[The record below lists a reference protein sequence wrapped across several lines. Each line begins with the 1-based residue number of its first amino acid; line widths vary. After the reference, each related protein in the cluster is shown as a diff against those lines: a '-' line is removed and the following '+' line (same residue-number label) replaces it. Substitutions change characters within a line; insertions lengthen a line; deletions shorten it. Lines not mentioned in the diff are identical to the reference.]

1 MDYVRLKIYDSVY
14 KRLIKEV
21 KKLKELESFEKHLK
35 KSFPT
40 RDGYSLKE
48 KKKN

>member
-1 MDYVRLKIYDSVY
+1 VV
-14 KRLIKEV
+14 KE
-21 KKLKELESFEKHLK
+21 LKELESFENHLK
-35 KSFPT
+35 KCFPT